1 MAEPTDTSRDTTAPV
16 REDPSR
22 ANPPK
27 SPPTHSPH
35 PLQAAA
41 VITSLESRLAES
53 EALRRD
59 SETRIRKLEQMVER
73 LMRESTAPAGAQV
86 GEALPVRPVPLD
98 VPPHTFLG
106 RPGAAADPLARTLP
120 DREGL
125 WTGDHPERLVI
136 FTAFGESYLSLL
148 CDISTSDLFDTSR
161 VIQLVATL
169 FFRTTT
175 RQRRQS
181 PLDWAVEAMRDA
193 LGEGRPHCWTSLMK
207 AVGRRWPDPGF
218 ADRVAQDFHGCRQ
231 SSSRAYYEGTIYH
244 CTKRRGTS
252 TSFNTYDHVGEW
264 RARYR
269 AFVHDNDSFTLS
281 PLQLA
286 TTFYQSLS
294 DSSKR
299 EVRAG
304 MLREYH
310 DNSLVTIGRFGLKV
324 PSIDEI
330 TEWAAIADDISP
342 PPSVPTPPSRTATY
356 GAIVKAPRVSPPATN
371 TPTVD
376 ERFPIRRA
384 RWVDRATKWQQ
395 SHLWKDRSTWFS
407 PAPSGVP
414 TSMACFN
421 CGRGGHFSQHC
432 TAERQSPVAV
442 QLSAVAVADLDD
454 EDWSSVAGG
463 DEDPEVRVPISLERV
478 QTRPLSSVSASMTR
492 PSCPPADPVG
502 RMKEGASSSVDVEV
516 SSSNPQP
523 TAPASDADL
532 RRLADDSTDSAFDAV
547 EDVPSYADAASRMRR
562 YWGPEVVSSRKA
574 ERTASVSS
582 VRVPV
587 PLGVSLLESDTP
599 LIDVD
604 DFARPAEPAIVRARN
619 IIAWTLPSGRT
630 LRCLVDSGSEV
641 DLVDQD
647 VVRTDPSFT
656 TSRLTAPLHLRL
668 GTRDKSDRC
677 AVFANALFTSG
688 SLDLGLRAFFICRV
702 TAYDAIL
709 GLPFLKDTGMLVG
722 WGVFTVARPG
732 PSQPVA
738 KGTHEWDR
746 AVTVAPICSGSA
758 IGYDH
763 PGLLPDDEII
773 GLEPHNPLLD
783 VVRNPLSARLRT

>member
-106 RPGAAADPLARTLP
+106 RPGAAADPLARTPGGESHSGIRDGPSSAVISSRWRGTLP

-231 SSSRAYYEGTIYH
+231 SSSRA
-244 CTKRRGTS
+244 
-252 TSFNTYDHVGEW
+252 YDHVGEW

-376 ERFPIRRA
+376 ERFQIRRA

-454 EDWSSVAGG
+454 EEWSSVAGG

-738 KGTHEWDR
+738 KGIFDQLYY
-746 AVTVAPICSGSA
+746 VS
-758 IGYDH
+758 
-763 PGLLPDDEII
+763 
-773 GLEPHNPLLD
+773 D
-783 VVRNPLSARLRT
+783 VVIAKR

>member
-1 MAEPTDTSRDTTAPV
+1 MAETHRHVARHHRPV

-41 VITSLESRLAES
+41 SSRPLNPAS
-53 EALRRD
+53 QNRKPCAA
-59 SETRIRKLEQMVER
+59 TRSTHPQIGADGGTIDER
-73 LMRESTAPAGAQV
+73 IHRTCWGAGR
-86 GEALPVRPVPLD
+86 G
-98 VPPHTFLG
+98 G
-106 RPGAAADPLARTLP
+106 SAAARPPLARTPGGESHSGIRDGPSSAVISSRWRGTLP

-169 FFRTTT
+169 FF
-175 RQRRQS
+175 Q
-181 PLDWAVEAMRDA
+181 
-193 LGEGRPHCWTSLMK
+193 

-231 SSSRAYYEGTIYH
+231 SSSRA
-244 CTKRRGTS
+244 
-252 TSFNTYDHVGEW
+252 YDHVGEW

-376 ERFPIRRA
+376 ERFRSDELDGSTALLSGSNRTCGRTAPPGFPRRPA
-384 RWVDRATKWQQ
+384 GYPPAWLASTADEAVI
-395 SHLWKDRSTWFS
+395 SRST
-407 PAPSGVP
+407 APRSVNPGRRPTLSGR
-414 TSMACFN
+414 
-421 CGRGGHFSQHC
+421 CGR
-432 TAERQSPVAV
+432 
-442 QLSAVAVADLDD
+442 
-454 EDWSSVAGG
+454 
-463 DEDPEVRVPISLERV
+463 
-478 QTRPLSSVSASMTR
+478 
-492 PSCPPADPVG
+492 
-502 RMKEGASSSVDVEV
+502 
-516 SSSNPQP
+516 
-523 TAPASDADL
+523 
-532 RRLADDSTDSAFDAV
+532 
-547 EDVPSYADAASRMRR
+547 
-562 YWGPEVVSSRKA
+562 
-574 ERTASVSS
+574 
-582 VRVPV
+582 
-587 PLGVSLLESDTP
+587 LG
-599 LIDVD
+599 
-604 DFARPAEPAIVRARN
+604 
-619 IIAWTLPSGRT
+619 
-630 LRCLVDSGSEV
+630 
-641 DLVDQD
+641 
-647 VVRTDPSFT
+647 
-656 TSRLTAPLHLRL
+656 
-668 GTRDKSDRC
+668 
-677 AVFANALFTSG
+677 
-688 SLDLGLRAFFICRV
+688 
-702 TAYDAIL
+702 
-709 GLPFLKDTGMLVG
+709 
-722 WGVFTVARPG
+722 
-732 PSQPVA
+732 
-738 KGTHEWDR
+738 
-746 AVTVAPICSGSA
+746 
-758 IGYDH
+758 
-763 PGLLPDDEII
+763 
-773 GLEPHNPLLD
+773 
-783 VVRNPLSARLRT
+783 

>member
-1 MAEPTDTSRDTTAPV
+1 MAEPTDTSRDTTAP
-16 REDPSR
+16 
-22 ANPPK
+22 
-27 SPPTHSPH
+27 
-35 PLQAAA
+35 
-41 VITSLESRLAES
+41 
-53 EALRRD
+53 
-59 SETRIRKLEQMVER
+59 TRIRKLEQMVER

-106 RPGAAADPLARTLP
+106 RPGAAADPLARTPGGESHSGIRDGPSSAVISSRWRGTLP

-181 PLDWAVEAMRDA
+181 PLDWAVEAMRTR
-193 LGEGRPHCWTSLMK
+193 LEKGRPHCWTSLMK

-231 SSSRAYYEGTIYH
+231 SSSRAY
-244 CTKRRGTS
+244 
-252 TSFNTYDHVGEW
+252 DHVGEV
-264 RARYR
+264 AGAGYR

-310 DNSLVTIGRFGLKV
+310 DNSL
-324 PSIDEI
+324 I

-421 CGRGGHFSQHC
+421 CGR
-432 TAERQSPVAV
+432 AV
-442 QLSAVAVADLDD
+442 
-454 EDWSSVAGG
+454 
-463 DEDPEVRVPISLERV
+463 ISR
-478 QTRPLSSVSASMTR
+478 S
-492 PSCPPADPVG
+492 
-502 RMKEGASSSVDVEV
+502 
-516 SSSNPQP
+516 
-523 TAPASDADL
+523 TAPRSVNP
-532 RRLADDSTDSAFDAV
+532 RS
-547 EDVPSYADAASRMRR
+547 PSNSQRSLWPTWMTKI
-562 YWGPEVVSSRKA
+562 GPRSQVV
-574 ERTASVSS
+574 
-582 VRVPV
+582 
-587 PLGVSLLESDTP
+587 
-599 LIDVD
+599 
-604 DFARPAEPAIVRARN
+604 
-619 IIAWTLPSGRT
+619 
-630 LRCLVDSGSEV
+630 
-641 DLVDQD
+641 
-647 VVRTDPSFT
+647 
-656 TSRLTAPLHLRL
+656 
-668 GTRDKSDRC
+668 TRIPR
-677 AVFANALFTSG
+677 
-688 SLDLGLRAFFICRV
+688 
-702 TAYDAIL
+702 
-709 GLPFLKDTGMLVG
+709 
-722 WGVFTVARPG
+722 
-732 PSQPVA
+732 
-738 KGTHEWDR
+738 
-746 AVTVAPICSGSA
+746 
-758 IGYDH
+758 
-763 PGLLPDDEII
+763 
-773 GLEPHNPLLD
+773 
-783 VVRNPLSARLRT
+783 